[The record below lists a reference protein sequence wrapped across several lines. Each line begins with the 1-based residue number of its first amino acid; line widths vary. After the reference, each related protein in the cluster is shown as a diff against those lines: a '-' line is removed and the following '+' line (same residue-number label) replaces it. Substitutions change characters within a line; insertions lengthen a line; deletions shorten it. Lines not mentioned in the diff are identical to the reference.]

1 MRQHV
6 IWLNEIQQKATYGTI
21 TEILR
26 AARCML
32 MYRHAAK
39 MSMELRFTIKKPE
52 HQHYK
57 EDFRLQDILSP
68 IDYVPDSFDTPSTKE
83 IRAQVPQ

>member
-6 IWLNEIQQKATYGTI
+6 IWLNEIQQRATYGTI
-21 TEILR
+21 AEILR

-39 MSMELRFTIKKPE
+39 ISMELRFTIKQPE
-52 HQHYK
+52 HQHFQ
-57 EDFRLQDILSP
+57 EEFRLQDILNP
-68 IDYVPDSFDTPSTKE
+68 IDFVPDSFDTPTTQK